1 MKCVI
6 LIPIYNDR
14 ESLKLLIE
22 NINYEVKDL
31 KSEGVLKSTGKSE
44 SYFRKCSDENDTDR
58 LIHHI
63 DSVKLDIECMKRG
76 LGHPLLTAHQMQI
89 ERAIG
94 ENKDINVI
102 SLHTAQD
109 VRNNVNADTLVELFN
124 IKDVEVFA
132 NTHEDFGAGRIG
144 TIDPISNIDFLK
156 LVEKNLNTKIIRTN
170 AYFDNIEVI
179 NKLAVLPGS
188 ETQFID
194 EIINEADVFL
204 TGDISHR
211 YFLLADDN
219 GLGLVQVNHISTEIP
234 GMSKFVDILANE
246 LNIKVKYFYNKN
258 YG

>member
-1 MKCVI
+1 MNVAELVKVI
-6 LIPIYNDR
+6 NEITPLNFAFDDD
-14 ESLKLLIE
+14 KVGLLIGSEENDVSGILVAHDLENAVLEELDKE
-22 NINYEVKDL
+22 NINTVITYHPAPMKEVL
-31 KSEGVLKSTGKSE
+31 
-44 SYFRKCSDENDTDR
+44 NDR
-58 LIHHI
+58 GEY
-63 DSVKLDIECMKRG
+63 IEELVG
-76 LGHPLLTAHQMQI
+76 LSLEL
-89 ERAIG
+89 

-109 VRNNVNADTLVELFN
+109 VRNNGNADTLVELFN

-188 ETQFID
+188 GTQFID